1 VRKEPTVRVAA
12 DREVCIG
19 SGNCVVTAPT
29 VFDQD
34 EEEGLVVL
42 LTAEIDPRDAGLVHE
57 AVARCPSGALRIT
70 ED

>member
-1 VRKEPTVRVAA
+1 MRVAA

-19 SGNCVVTAPT
+19 SGNCVMSAPT

-34 EEEGLVVL
+34 EEVGLVVL
-42 LTAEIDPRDAGLVHE
+42 LAADVAAEDADAVRTAVD
-57 AVARCPSGALRIT
+57 RCPSGALRAV